1 MPRRTRPP
9 HHRVHPRLRAVTAI
23 ARSVPSAGDAPLDAE
38 RLDVYAVA
46 LEFHLLSVAI
56 APQKGHGELRDNL
69 ERASASIVMNTA
81 EGAGRVWTAEKA
93 EHYAIARESATE
105 CAALIDTL
113 RALRLIAPETS
124 ARARSLIVRIVRMLT
139 RLGHRFGQR
148 EAPEW
153 SGKGNGKGKGPGN
166 GH

>member
-9 HHRVHPRLRAVTAI
+9 QHRVHPRLRAVTAI
-23 ARSVPSAGDAPLDAE
+23 ARTVPSASDAPLDAE

-56 APQKGHGELRDNL
+56 APQRGQGELRDQL

-81 EGAGRVWTAEKA
+81 EGPGRVWTAEKA
-93 EHYAIARESATE
+93 ARYAVARESATE
-105 CAALIDTL
+105 CAALIGTL
-113 RALRLIAPETS
+113 RARRLVAPETA
-124 ARARSLIVRIVRMLT
+124 ARARSLVVRIVRMLT

-148 EAPEW
+148 GAPEW
-153 SGKGNGKGKGPGN
+153 TANGNGRGKGH